1 MMKKF
6 RSILAGIRSLR
17 RDTRGAMM
25 IETALVTPV
34 LVMMALG
41 SFDASRMFARE
52 SELQTAAS
60 EAAAIALASKPDTA
74 AKRATLR
81 GIIVSSTG
89 LPNAGVTV
97 DEAFRCG
104 SNTAYV
110 TDSATCGSLTIS
122 NYVKIYMTGTYT
134 PQWTQFGIGGP
145 VTFRIT
151 RYVMMGHS

>member
-1 MMKKF
+1 MIKA
-6 RSILAGIRSLR
+6 RSILNTIRDLR

-25 IETALVTPV
+25 IETALVTPM

-60 EAAAIALASKPDTA
+60 EASAIALASKPDTS
-74 AKRATLR
+74 AKRATLKN
-81 GIIVSSTG
+81 IIVSSTG
-89 LPNAGVTV
+89 LPSSGVTV
-97 DEAFRCG
+97 DAVYRCS

-110 TDSATCGSLTIS
+110 NDSTTCGSLTVS

-151 RYVMMGHS
+151 RYVMMGHT